1 MARRA
6 AARILSESATLV
18 PPNFW
23 TRRGKVVAPRGT
35 PSRIRAEVDPNEF
48 PGRSDFHRIRELI
61 LALRKSDL
69 HGDLPYSQIR
79 PFATAPPPGT
89 NPSAANLP
97 PGSARPPT

>member
-35 PSRIRAEVDPNEF
+35 PSRIRAEVDANEF
-48 PGRSDFHRIRELI
+48 PGSPDFHRIRELI
-61 LALRKSDL
+61 LARRKSGL
-69 HGDLPYSQIR
+69 RGDLPDSQVR
-79 PFATAPPPGT
+79 SFATAPPPGT
-89 NPSAANLP
+89 NPAAGNLP
-97 PGSARPPT
+97 PGS